1 MTFDNFIIRPICNE
15 DSLNYH
21 SLVDQNKVRLSKYFP
36 KTLNA
41 NKDLELTTAHIIER
55 IRLTE
60 KNEFFTFV
68 IFDNL
73 SNKIVGTIF
82 LKELDW
88 NIPKGEIGFFID
100 QNYEGKGII
109 TKSVFLVKKHC
120 FDILGLHKVYMRI
133 AEDNISSK
141 RVAKKNNFKVE
152 GILREDFKTSE
163 GKLIDVV
170 YYGLLKNE

>member
-1 MTFDNFIIRPICNE
+1 MTFNNFIIRPIRNE

-21 SLVDQNKVRLSKYFP
+21 SLIDQNKERLSKYFP

-41 NKDLELTTAHIIER
+41 NKDLESTTAHVVER

-60 KNEFFTFV
+60 KKEFFTFV

-88 NIPKGEIGFFID
+88 NIPKGEIGFFIE

-109 TKSVFLVKKHC
+109 TKSVSLVINHC
-120 FDILGLHKVYMRI
+120 FDTLDLNKVYMRI

-141 RVAKKNNFKVE
+141 RVAEKNDFKVE
-152 GILREDFKTSE
+152 GVLRKDFKTSE
-163 GKLIDVV
+163 GELIDVV